1 MPSDEAIRA
10 DLRERLSRANGC
22 ETVRRRLPLA
32 CRRDTLRQCHAMIAL
47 TTQDETRTACP
58 RRAR

>member
-1 MPSDEAIRA
+1 
-10 DLRERLSRANGC
+10 
-22 ETVRRRLPLA
+22 LPLA

-47 TTQDETRTACP
+47 MTQDETRTACP